1 MSAED
6 FFDNY
11 RKAVDATSSE
21 YIKEERLAEKTAE
34 ISKWLKGNYARM
46 DLAVNGLTG
55 EAGEV
60 SDLWKKIKFHGKE
73 LSPELKDNMI
83 SELGDVCW
91 YLMQAAKAMD
101 VTIEEII
108 TRNIAKLQK
117 RHRNGFYNGYMN
129 KKEDQ

>member
-1 MSAED
+1 MSSSE

-21 YIKEERLAEKTAE
+21 YIKEERLAEKTVE
-34 ISKWLKGNYARM
+34 ISKWLNGNYARM
-46 DLAVNGLTG
+46 DLAVNGLSG

-60 SDLWKKIKFHGKE
+60 ADLWKKIKFHGKE

-101 VTIEEII
+101 IPLEEVIN
-108 TRNIAKLQK
+108 RNILKLQK
-117 RHRNGFYNGYMN
+117 RHQNGFYNGYMN
-129 KKEDQ
+129 KKED